1 MVAREKGIHMKMKT
15 LLGAVVGLTVV
26 ATAAVAAD
34 ITGAGSTF
42 VYPVLAKWSA
52 TYKGTSNTGINY
64 QSIGSGGGIAQ
75 VKAKTV
81 TFGATDKP
89 LMANDLN
96 AAGLIQFPVV
106 IGGIVPVVNVPGLK
120 AGQLVLDGPTLAN
133 IYMGKIKSWDD
144 PAIKKLNPGVSLP
157 AKGIAVVHRSDGSGT
172 TFNFATY
179 LSRVSADW
187 KNSVGADTSIEWPTG
202 IGAKGNEGVASNVS
216 QLSGA
221 IGYVEYAYAKQ
232 NHLTYARMVN
242 HAGKKVEPDADTF
255 RAAAAS
261 ADWVGAAKN
270 DFYVLFLDSPGQNA
284 WPIAATT
291 FVLVYKIPPDQAA
304 TADAL
309 KFFKWSFEKGDQEAL
324 SLDYVPLPDNA
335 VKAIEASWK
344 NVQGSGM

>member
-1 MVAREKGIHMKMKT
+1 MKTKT
-15 LLGAVVGLTVV
+15 LLGAVLGLAMF
-26 ATAAVAAD
+26 ATGALAAD

-42 VYPVLAKWSA
+42 VYPVLAKWSVA
-52 TYKGTSNTGINY
+52 YKGTSGTGINY
-64 QSIGSGGGIAQ
+64 QSIGSGGGISQ

-96 AAGLIQFPVV
+96 ASGLIQFPVV
-106 IGGIVPVVNVPGLK
+106 IGGIVPVVNVPGVK
-120 AGQLVLDGPTLAN
+120 AGQLVLDGPALAN

-144 PAIKKLNPGVSLP
+144 PAIKRLNPSVSLP
-157 AKGIAVVHRSDGSGT
+157 ARSIVVVHRADGSGT

-187 KNSVGADTSIEWPTG
+187 KNTVGADTAVEWPTG
-202 IGAKGNEGVASNVS
+202 IGAKGNEGVAGNVS

-232 NHLTYARMVN
+232 NHLTYARMMN
-242 HAGKKVEPDADTF
+242 HAGKAVEPNSDTF

-270 DFYVLFLDSPGQNA
+270 DFYVLFLDSPGQTA
-284 WPIAATT
+284 WPITATT
-291 FVLVYKIPPDQAA
+291 FVLVYKNPPDKTA

-324 SLDYVPLPDNA
+324 SLDYVPLPENA
-335 VKAIEASWK
+335 VKAIEANWK